1 MSYEDDEVHVY
12 VICGGTNHDEDIFRL
27 YELDTKKVC
36 ELCLQTEIAPR
47 APDLYLD
54 YTRLGVMVYEDIDKE
69 VEYVG
74 GLEAEYAEQLYQAE
88 QENPGIIMGKIR
100 EKKKERTIAEAIKP
114 KELKNYLDKNA
125 VGQEE
130 AKRVLSIAVYNHFKR
145 LRIQESLGTPMK
157 KNNIL
162 LSGATGVGKTFITEL
177 IAKKLGVPFITTD
190 ANSITQAGYVG
201 GDAEDILEN
210 LYNAADN
217 DIEAAQQGIVLID
230 EIDKICS
237 RDVAGSRDPS
247 GEGAQQALLKLIE
260 GGQFKVDIGEGI
272 RKHSIM
278 FDTTDVLFIVA
289 GAFTAIES
297 IVLSR
302 EVGNSVG
309 FLSGKAKKLTKGE
322 IYKKIKFDDFE
333 RFGIIPELL
342 GRLPVRI
349 ALRPLTEDNLV
360 DIMSGIENNIVDQY
374 KLLLA
379 EDGVKLKV
387 TRGALVQIARN
398 AILNNSGA
406 RGLQSIFEELLRDTM
421 FESPSDDS
429 IKEFNITRKNVI
441 DFMSNKEE

>member
-1 MSYEDDEVHVY
+1 MSYGDDEVHVC
-12 VICGGTNHDEDIFRL
+12 VVCSGTNHDEDIFRL
-27 YELDTKKVC
+27 YKLDGKKVC
-36 ELCLQTEIAPR
+36 ELCLQTEIAPK
-47 APDLYLD
+47 APDLYMD
-54 YTRLGVMVYEDIDKE
+54 YTRLGVMVYDDIDKE
-69 VEYVG
+69 IEYMG
-74 GLEAEYAEQLYQAE
+74 GLEVEYAEQMYQVE
-88 QENPGIIMGKIR
+88 QENSELIMGKLK
-100 EKKKERTIAEAIKP
+100 EKKKEKKIVEVIKP
-114 KELKNYLDKNA
+114 KELKDYLDRNA
-125 VGQEE
+125 VGQDN

-145 LRIQESLGTPMK
+145 LRIQHSLGIRMK

-162 LSGATGVGKTFITEL
+162 LSGSTGVGKTFITEL
-177 IAKKLGVPFITTD
+177 IAKKLCVPFITKD

-201 GDAEDILEN
+201 GDAEDILEG
-210 LYNAADN
+210 LYNAADGN
-217 DIEAAQQGIVLID
+217 IEAAQQGIVLID

-237 RDVAGSRDPS
+237 KETAGSRDPS
-247 GEGAQQALLKLIE
+247 GEGAQQALLKLVE

-272 RKHSIM
+272 RKYSIM

-302 EVGNSVG
+302 EVGSSVG
-309 FLSGKAKKLTKGE
+309 FLGGKAKKLTKGE

-360 DIMSGIENNIVDQY
+360 NIMSEIENNIVDQY

-387 TRGALVQIARN
+387 TKGALIQIARN

-429 IKEFNITRKNVI
+429 IKEFSITRKNVI

>member
-1 MSYEDDEVHVY
+1 MSYEDDEVHVC

-100 EKKKERTIAEAIKP
+100 EKKKERKIAEAIKP

>member
-1 MSYEDDEVHVY
+1 MSYDDEVHVC
-12 VICGGTNHDEDIFRL
+12 VICGGSNHDEDIFRV
-27 YELDTKKVC
+27 YKLDDKKVC

-47 APDLYLD
+47 APDLYMD

-69 VEYVG
+69 IEFVG
-74 GLEAEYAEQLYQAE
+74 GLEEEYAEQMNQAK
-88 QENPGIIMGKIR
+88 QENPGLIMAKLR
-100 EKKKERTIAEAIKP
+100 EKKKERKIVEAVKP
-114 KELKNYLDKNA
+114 KELKDYLDKNA
-125 VGQEE
+125 VGQNE

-145 LRIQESLGTPMK
+145 LRLQDSLGVQMK

-177 IAKKLGVPFITTD
+177 IAKKLGVPFITAD

-201 GDAEDILEN
+201 GDAEDILES
-210 LYNAADN
+210 LYNAADR
-217 DIEAAQQGIVLID
+217 DLESAQQGIVLID
-230 EIDKICS
+230 EIDKICTKNS
-237 RDVAGSRDPS
+237 SNSRDPS

-297 IVLSR
+297 IVLAR
-302 EVGNSVG
+302 EVEGSVG
-309 FLSGKAKKLTKGE
+309 FLGGETEKLTKGE
-322 IYKKIKFDDFE
+322 IYKKIRFDDFE
-333 RFGIIPELL
+333 KFGIIPELL

-349 ALRPLTEDNLV
+349 ALKPLTEDNLV

-374 KLLLA
+374 KILLA

-406 RGLQSIFEELLRDTM
+406 RGLQGIFEELLRDTM
-421 FESPSDDS
+421 FDSPSDDN
-429 IKEFNITRKNVI
+429 IKDFSITRQNVV